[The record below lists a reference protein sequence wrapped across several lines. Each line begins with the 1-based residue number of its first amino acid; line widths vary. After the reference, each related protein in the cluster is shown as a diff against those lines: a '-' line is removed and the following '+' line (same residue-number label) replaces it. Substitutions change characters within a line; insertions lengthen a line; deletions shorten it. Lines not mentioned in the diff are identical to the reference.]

1 MQVSR
6 LRRLGLLSSG
16 SGIGGDTHGEGEE
29 NSAPVTV
36 VDITFASLVVRR
48 VRVSG
53 EDSKEQEEEEAQTA
67 VKNFKKFRKVHCGLN
82 KCTISVNEIYSLLH
96 LSGPTQSL
104 GVGVTCMGIDC
115 SGNGTNLV
123 GLTWEGE

>member
-1 MQVSR
+1 M
-6 LRRLGLLSSG
+6 SSG

-48 VRVSG
+48 VRGSG

-82 KCTISVNEIYSLLH
+82 KCTISVNEILYSLLQV
-96 LSGPTQSL
+96 L
-104 GVGVTCMGIDC
+104 V
-115 SGNGTNLV
+115 NLADQPRA
-123 GLTWEGE
+123 WEWY